1 MKFKKTI
8 KRILINSFTKKIFF
22 NFLNEIITE
31 PQFNQLFDR
40 MIKSRS
46 DNNKK
51 SILDEIEY
59 IGDNS
64 FFWGNNHFV
73 SKPEFLKI
81 GENVHINDNCYIKS
95 EGGVTIGDNTHI
107 SRNLL
112 LYTVNHDFNGAA
124 LPYDEKMITKSVT
137 IGKNVWIGMNVCIAP
152 GTTIGDGAVIGM
164 GTVVSGN
171 VPPLSIIGM
180 QKWRSIGN
188 RNLEH
193 YSLLENNKR
202 YGGING
208 LLYSNYIKQL
218 KLTGDQKVGLRSV
231 VNLEEQNGIKV
242 IRKKFV
248 DSDDAKIAF
257 ENECHAINKLARFK
271 WFPKVYEKG
280 NDYIVYEYFDFKSRL
295 DISISSFGQGQRI
308 NVLYE
313 IITVLFD
320 LYSVGVAHR
329 DFYAK
334 NLFYIEDVGVKLIDY
349 ETITEMAAVN
359 FFDTYDIVGK
369 GIDSP
374 FLTGNMCVFNQHPL
388 SIGKLFNIE
397 STEQFRTIVSDCLQ
411 NRLYEISSSFFTRRY
426 ADKSR
431 HNLMNRFI
439 YNTFDLPLLKIGNDI
454 GQRNIKQRLERF
466 GVSDDLIKNKKIL
479 DIGSNIGG
487 ILLEVQKY
495 EPQFCLGLEYDY
507 EKVDIANFI
516 SKLNC
521 INSVRFRQCDVESED
536 FIEGFDE
543 SFDVVFCLALIGH
556 LKDQLRF
563 LRKVYLVCNNILFI
577 EGNANTDTNDTV
589 ILLQNAGFNQVE
601 YIGLSNDEIN
611 DNNNNRPLF
620 VCYK

>member
-1 MKFKKTI
+1 MEIKKTV
-8 KRILINSFTKKIFF
+8 KRILFNSLTKKIFF
-22 NFLNEIITE
+22 KFLNEIITE
-31 PQFNQLFDR
+31 PKIIPLFDR
-40 MIKSRS
+40 AIKFRS

-51 SILDEIEY
+51 NLLNKIGS

-64 FFWGNNHFV
+64 FFWGDNHFI
-73 SKPEFLKI
+73 SKPEYLKI
-81 GENVHINDNCYIKS
+81 GENVHVNDNCYIKS
-95 EGGVTIGDNTHI
+95 EGGVIIGDNTHI

-124 LPYDEKMITKSVT
+124 LPYDEKMITKPVI

-180 QKWRSIGN
+180 QKWRNIGN
-188 RNLEH
+188 RDMKH
-193 YSLLENNKR
+193 YSLLEKNKR

-218 KLTGDQKVGLRSV
+218 KSVGDQKIGLRSV
-231 VNLEEQNGIKV
+231 VNLEEQDCIKV
-242 IRKKFV
+242 VRKKFV
-248 DSDDAKIAF
+248 DNNDAKIAF
-257 ENECHAINKLARFK
+257 ENECHAINKLAHFK
-271 WFPKVYEKG
+271 WFPRVYDKG
-280 NDYIVYEYFDFKSRL
+280 EDYIIYEYFDYKCRL
-295 DISISSFGQGQRI
+295 DISINAFNDDQKTR
-308 NVLYE
+308 VLYE

-320 LYSVGVAHR
+320 LFSVGIAHR

-334 NLFYIEDVGVKLIDY
+334 NLFYIENIGIRLIDY
-349 ETITEMAAVN
+349 ETITETGDVD
-359 FFDTYDIVGK
+359 FFDSYDIVGK
-369 GIDSP
+369 GLDSP
-374 FLTGNMCVFNQHPL
+374 FLTANMCVINHHPL
-388 SIGKLFNIE
+388 SISKLFNIG
-397 STEQFRTIVSDCLQ
+397 SMEQFRTIVSDCLQ

-426 ADKSR
+426 SEKSR

-439 YNTFDLPLLKIGNDI
+439 YNTFDLPLLKISSEI
-454 GQRNIKQRLERF
+454 GQRDIKRRLERF
-466 GVSDDLIKNKKIL
+466 GVSNDLVKNKKVL

-487 ILLEVQKY
+487 ILLEIQKY

-516 SKLNC
+516 SRFNG
-521 INSVRFRQCDVESED
+521 INNVSFRQCDVESEN
-536 FIEGFDE
+536 FIEGFVE

-563 LRKVYLVCNNILFI
+563 LKKVYLVCSNILFI
-577 EGNANTDTNDTV
+577 EGNANTDTNDTI
-589 ILLQNAGFNQVE
+589 ILLQNAGFNRVE

-611 DNNNNRPLF
+611 QYNNNRPLF
-620 VCYK
+620 ICYK